1 MGFGID
7 LVNRIDQVLS
17 DTGMSRK
24 EFGEKLNI
32 VQSTLATWKSRDIC
46 PPVDTLS
53 KIADELEVSL
63 DWLIAGYPGWGVDK
77 ETFGENS
84 REAVRERIYKAL
96 IKKDELPSEE
106 ELAKIH
112 TENKTSF
119 PISYQALR
127 NWSKGRISLDMY
139 FFQQMAYKL
148 NTNIQYLL
156 TGQDDKLPKDFD
168 PVLFKAARENANSVH
183 CLYNLSEDKKQI
195 VSDMLNKLMELEHL
209 EHVSKK

>member
-1 MGFGID
+1 MGFGKD
-7 LVNRIDQVLS
+7 LVKRIDEVLEE
-17 DTGMSRK
+17 TGMSRK

-53 KIADELEVSL
+53 KIADQLEVSL
-63 DWLIAGYPGWGVDK
+63 DWLIADYPGWGVDK
-77 ETFGENS
+77 ETFGDYS
-84 REAVRERIYKAL
+84 REAVRERFYKIL
-96 IKKDELPSEE
+96 TKKDGLTEE
-106 ELAKIH
+106 EMKAAH
-112 TENKTSF
+112 TATIVF
-119 PISYQALR
+119 PISYQALK
-127 NWSKGRISLDMY
+127 NWAKGRISLDMY
-139 FFQQMAYKL
+139 FFLQMAFKL

-156 TGQDDKLPKDFD
+156 TGEDNNLPKDFD

-195 VSDMLNKLMELEHL
+195 ISDMLNKLMELEHL

>member
-1 MGFGID
+1 MDISGIS
-7 LVNRIDQVLS
+7 LVNRIDEVLS
-17 DTGMSRK
+17 ELGLTRK
-24 EFGEKLNI
+24 EFAAKI
-32 VQSTLATWKSRDIC
+32 DVIPTTMATWKTRDIF

-84 REAVRERIYKAL
+84 REAVRERIYKVITGKEGL
-96 IKKDELPSEE
+96 TEE
-106 ELAKIH
+106 EIQAAHTANKI
-112 TENKTSF
+112 SF

-139 FFQQMAYKL
+139 FFQQMAYNLK
-148 NTNIQYLL
+148 TNIQYLL
-156 TGQDDKLPKDFD
+156 TGQDDKLPQDFD

-183 CLYNLSEDKKQI
+183 CLYNLSEDKKKI